1 MEATLQQFLTTGVF
15 ALLLTFVRFG
25 TVAMIMP
32 GIGDSYVPQN
42 VRLLL
47 ALSLSFVLLPITTQ
61 YLPAE
66 PPGTFYLI
74 TLVGMEFIIGLF
86 FGTIARIFMM
96 ALDTAGMIISTAS
109 GLANAQ
115 VFNPSL
121 ASQGSLVGAFLTVT
135 GVVVFF
141 ALDLH
146 HVLILG
152 ILESYKVFPV
162 GYLPEAGSM
171 AEFIAKTVSASFAV
185 GVKIGAPFIVLTLI
199 IYIGMG
205 VLSRIMPQVQVFL
218 LALPLQI
225 LLSIVLLAL
234 TIIAS
239 YEYWSAEFF
248 KVIGLL
254 LSGS

>member
-74 TLVGMEFIIGLF
+74 TLIGMEFIIGLF